1 MADVNS
7 MCMVGYANNKAEALS
22 IASDANKY
30 ACQGKMQYTLVEHL
44 HDNEWLVIIAKN
56 EEYAEE
62 ARDKHYKDDEY

>member
-7 MCMVGYANNKAEALS
+7 MCMVGY
-22 IASDANKY
+22 ANKY

-56 EEYAEE
+56 EECAEE